1 MPSLPYRFMLL
12 AVLAALIGMV
22 MGVEMGMREDF
33 TLAPAHA
40 HLNLLGWVSL
50 MLFGFF
56 YKLHPEAASGW
67 LPQLHFAAAT
77 AGLVVMI
84 PSLILFLLGSQS
96 AGPILG
102 LGSLLTLASMILFAA
117 VVLRAARS
125 VKALGL
131 RGATERAV

>member
-84 PSLILFLLGSQS
+84 PSLILF
-96 AGPILG
+96 
-102 LGSLLTLASMILFAA
+102 AA
-117 VVLRAARS
+117 VVLRATRS
-125 VKALGL
+125 VKASGP